1 MGFPSYLKH
10 LDAAL
15 VWGKNKKTYLF
26 RYFLIC
32 KKFGYRMKSR
42 YHLLLS
48 RPLYLSQNYYWR
60 YDDIS
65 NEMDPGYPKDISRW
79 RGVPTNIDAAMTW
92 TDGRLAFHLF
102 SFF

>member
-1 MGFPSYLKH
+1 
-10 LDAAL
+10 
-15 VWGKNKKTYLF
+15 
-26 RYFLIC
+26 
-32 KKFGYRMKSR
+32 MKSR

-92 TDGRLAFHLF
+92 TNGRLAFHLF